1 MEGNNIWKTVNTQ
14 QNHGF
19 LKLGTTIKMQDG
31 TMPTENH
38 RGGISNF
45 SSTHLRLF
53 EFFLASYVLPTS
65 KCSLGVLYVLKGDLR
80 DYTRPT

>member
-1 MEGNNIWKTVNTQ
+1 LEETFHELFLISPWKAIIFGKTVNTQ

-19 LKLGTTIKMQDG
+19 LKLRMTIKMQDG

-45 SSTHLRLF
+45 LLDPL
-53 EFFLASYVLPTS
+53 EII
-65 KCSLGVLYVLKGDLR
+65 
-80 DYTRPT
+80 